1 VVNSERLRWKAATPS
16 KRRQTRHQR
25 RGGSSYGCLF
35 TLLVL
40 AAVVYFGAKV
50 GESYYHFY
58 QYQDVMGAQARFA
71 AHSTDDQIRERLAQL
86 ADSLGLPSE
95 ASLVTVDRTP
105 HHISIAA
112 EYVET
117 VELPLHVR
125 RLNFSPRAES
135 DY

>member
-1 VVNSERLRWKAATPS
+1 MVIL
-16 KRRQTRHQR
+16 R

-40 AAVVYFGAKV
+40 AAIGYFGAKV
-50 GESYYHFY
+50 GEPYYHFY
-58 QYQDVMGAQARFA
+58 EYQDAMAAQAKFA
-71 AHSTDDQIRERLAQL
+71 AHSTDEEIRQRLGQL
-86 ADSLGLPSE
+86 ADSLGLPAE
-95 ASLVTVDRTP
+95 ASLVTVDRTA
-105 HHISIAA
+105 HHISVGAD
-112 EYVET
+112 YVET

>member
-1 VVNSERLRWKAATPS
+1 MVNSERPCWKADAPA
-16 KRRQTRHQR
+16 RARDGHVR

-40 AAVVYFGAKV
+40 AAVVYFGAKI

-58 QYQDVMGAQARFA
+58 QYQDAMGAQARFA
-71 AHSTDDQIRERLAQL
+71 AHSTDEQIRERLAQL

-95 ASLVTVDRTP
+95 ASLVSVDRMP
-105 HHISIAA
+105 HHISIGAD
-112 EYVET
+112 YVET

-125 RLNFSPRAES
+125 HLTFSPRAES